1 MVVSGGIENKRGEP
15 IVYSEGLY
23 SVELNPGLSEWEV
36 IDSWDIIRWMKGNGP
51 FFGIAGT
58 MLVSGPRRQG
68 KGLFSNVLAWK
79 LKRYFKGKKIL
90 RDDHAPELFGPYIM
104 FNEDTLLGE
113 IDAMSDVAETD
124 DASKK
129 MSKVAKKAAMASK
142 VNEWR
147 TGEHGEVMMQNSVIV
162 KDEFWKDMNKRRP
175 NSTMNLLF
183 GGMLKTCYHIDT
195 LIIGIIQ
202 RVDDLDRFTCL
213 PDVNLHVKCTWC
225 DIRER
230 PNTARVSMQHV
241 QWSAAQQRLIPLDK
255 KPFIIYLNGAT
266 PRPELGGHSYFELF
280 NSKTAPNMR
289 SLAASSNSRMQM
301 WNDSRQA
308 RTGGDASR

>member
-1 MVVSGGIENKRGEP
+1 MRGGIERIRGEP
-15 IVYSEGLY
+15 IIYSEGLY

-36 IDSWDIIRWMKGNGP
+36 ADAWALIRWLKGNGP

-79 LKRYFKGKKIL
+79 LKRYFKFKKIL
-90 RDDHAPELFGPYIM
+90 RDDHAPALFGEYTL

-113 IDAMSDVAETD
+113 IEAMSDVAEED
-124 DASKK
+124 DRGKKEDGKDKKLSKR
-129 MSKVAKKAAMASK
+129 AKRAVLATQI
-142 VNEWR
+142 NEWR

-175 NSTMNLLF
+175 SSTMNLLF
-183 GGMLKTCYHIDT
+183 GGLLKTCYHIDT
-195 LIIGIIQ
+195 LVIGIIQ

-241 QWSAAQQRLIPLDK
+241 QWSVARQRLIPLDK
-255 KPFIIYLNGAT
+255 KPFVIYLNGAM
-266 PRPELGGHSYFELF
+266 PRAELDGHSYFEIF
-280 NSKTAPNMR
+280 NSKTAPNLR
-289 SLAASSNSRMQM
+289 SLTTNRM
-301 WNDSRQA
+301 
-308 RTGGDASR
+308 RTFGAGGSG